1 MKNGKKKSWL
11 KPGQPSVH
19 AKLCDAIEKRLCGYV
34 REGLSIE
41 VCCDLAGIS
50 RSVYY
55 LWRDKGLEEAE
66 AGQHGRYAAFNRAV
80 AAANAQAIRKLHG
93 AVAVSN
99 PLWILERRWPE
110 MYGPPKV
117 RLEQELSGKDGMAVN
132 RNPFIVELRCDGL
145 PLPPHP
151 PIEELDGDQAGVDA

>member
-1 MKNGKKKSWL
+1 VKNGKKKSWL

-110 MYGPPKV
+110 MYGPPKL
-117 RLEQELSGKDGMAVN
+117 RAELSGPSNGTLPVTA
-132 RNPFIVELRCDGL
+132 NPFLVEVVINGTLL
-145 PLPPHP
+145 EHP
-151 PIEELDGDQAGVDA
+151 PIKELPSE